1 MNDAEVIDVLSDLRI
16 QLTDPEAGLAVL
28 RKLVGA
34 AHQLVFAAVED
45 VREFRRVDGL
55 ANRVRHGLPVK
66 LLKLGLVVERVDV
79 RRPADHEEEDDGLGA
94 RREMR
99 RTRGEGIERIE
110 IDGGFASG
118 LRLEPPQRAQRNG
131 SEARTHLVQ
140 EPAA

>member
-1 MNDAEVIDVLSDLRI
+1 M
-16 QLTDPEAGLAVL
+16 L
-28 RKLVGA
+28 RKLVRA

-45 VREFRRVDGL
+45 VREFRRVDGF
-55 ANRVRHGLPVK
+55 ANRVRDGLAVE
-66 LLKLGLVVERVDV
+66 LLQLGLVVERIDV

-99 RTRGEGIERIE
+99 RTRGEGVERIE
-110 IDGGFASG
+110 LDGGLAGGWCF
-118 LRLEPPQRAQRNG
+118 EPPQRAQRDG